1 MSWLYHKYSIVTWE
15 TRRNY
20 ILKWRNSKAIFL
32 AQLFQNLLAAKH
44 KKKELQRCFL
54 HKGDAPVYTAEKI
67 NNFIAVCWTL
77 WSFLFI
83 YCNLFVFPW
92 IWHKFK
98 KEPHSVYILVMQSE
112 VWIEQHCP
120 SKLVQFLPNMIS
132 NCPAGRCDFINCRR
146 PFLTGRNQWSD
157 QGAAQGG
164 LFPLKLWRLAY
175 TDISYIQ
182 MFRQNKIYNTFFNAY
197 HV

>member
-1 MSWLYHKYSIVTWE
+1 
-15 TRRNY
+15 
-20 ILKWRNSKAIFL
+20 
-32 AQLFQNLLAAKH
+32 
-44 KKKELQRCFL
+44 
-54 HKGDAPVYTAEKI
+54 
-67 NNFIAVCWTL
+67 
-77 WSFLFI
+77 
-83 YCNLFVFPW
+83 
-92 IWHKFK
+92 
-98 KEPHSVYILVMQSE
+98 MQSE